1 MQTYGVLAQ
10 ITDTLF
16 FEAIG
21 GISFEEVIKK
31 VEKNKQ
37 KMIPHFENI
46 LKKQAVNLKMEDLI
60 YVNKV
65 SDGQFGAVYI
75 VRDDNKNIY
84 IVKTLSKAILWE
96 Y

>member
-1 MQTYGVLAQ
+1 
-10 ITDTLF
+10 
-16 FEAIG
+16 
-21 GISFEEVIKK
+21 
-31 VEKNKQ
+31 
-37 KMIPHFENI
+37 
-46 LKKQAVNLKMEDLI
+46 MEDLI